1 MRVRAR
7 VCARARVC
15 VRVCVRE
22 REIDPCVLVET
33 QIWQTGM
40 SISFSFASFFT
51 ARSAKDLS
59 TTTPWTR
66 DWNEAVE
73 RQPPD
78 HAKLFKSWIQWSV
91 GVHRS
96 LFFFVAI
103 WQLKIFNLC
112 QIASLI
118 QIDARISHSRRNAFL
133 HFWQNTCAVSVVI
146 LWFSFFFF
154 FFGVDYLCQRFIEV
168 LQTLSKYLLWFFFF
182 YSKNPCLSD
191 FFEMFVRN
199 LIS

>member
-1 MRVRAR
+1 M
-7 VCARARVC
+7 CVC
-15 VRVCVRE
+15 VCVCVCVW
-22 REIDPCVLVET
+22 DPCVLVKT

-51 ARSAKDLS
+51 ARSAKDSS

-96 LFFFVAI
+96 HFFFVAI

-154 FFGVDYLCQRFIEV
+154 FFFLLIIYVSD
-168 LQTLSKYLLWFFFF
+168 LSKCYRLFRSIYYDFFFF
-182 YSKNPCLSD
+182 IPNPCLSD